1 MGATVTDQPLEGT
14 QDASDAAEQGCG
26 MGAAVTDQPLEGTQ
40 DASDAAEAESA
51 ENWDGTAQ
59 LMSLEGAA
67 ELDGAAVAAE
77 GALEGVSS
85 AAPLESSAAL
95 DDPAAALGGAALGGE
110 SGVPSQRNSG
120 GDAGAA
126 LGGGAVLTKR
136 LTWTS
141 QHLRPPPLA
150 SAGHAYGKSQSG
162 GVGYGSPTT
171 TGHHTPGSP
180 IWSGVDV
187 SRFEQPS
194 A

>member
-1 MGATVTDQPLEGT
+1 
-14 QDASDAAEQGCG
+14 
-26 MGAAVTDQPLEGTQ
+26 
-40 DASDAAEAESA
+40 
-51 ENWDGTAQ
+51 
-59 LMSLEGAA
+59 MSLEDAA
-67 ELDGAAVAAE
+67 ELDGAAAAAE

-85 AAPLESSAAL
+85 APPLESSAAL

-110 SGVPSQRNSG
+110 SGAPCG
-120 GDAGAA
+120 GGGAGAA
-126 LGGGAVLTKR
+126 LGVGALLTRR
-136 LTWTS
+136 LTWAS

-171 TGHHTPGSP
+171 TGHHTPDSP

-187 SRFEQPS
+187 SPFEQPS